1 VWRLELRASVAARRV
16 ATGIF
21 CARRLAVAA
30 ATKNQSGHA
39 TRLEQAQKAKEP
51 KSEEQ
56 SSPLKPTNDLL
67 FITLLW
73 YLFFFIFNKKT

>member
-21 CARRLAVAA
+21 CARRLAVQA

-56 SSPLKPTNDLL
+56 SSPFKPTNDLTVYHSSLVSFL
-67 FITLLW
+67 F
-73 YLFFFIFNKKT
+73 YF